1 MTTSSLSRRKFLH
14 ATALTA
20 AAASAAPFVRAQDKA
35 GSQLARVGTG
45 EHTYECHHGW
55 GELPS
60 HLKWGE
66 THGVAVD
73 EAGYIY
79 VKNNTGPSGLRHQD
93 SIVVFDPNGKFV
105 RSFGSEYSAHNIHTV
120 GHGIDIRK
128 EGGTEY
134 LYLTHTWA
142 NLVTKTTL
150 KGEIVWALSTPW
162 EAGVYTDRKQFIP
175 TNVAFHPS
183 DDSFY
188 VADGYGTGYIH
199 RYSLDGKFLSTFGGK
214 GGSDQHGKF
223 ATPHG
228 LWVDNRPGRE
238 PMLCV
243 CDRANARL
251 EYFTLD
257 GKYVSTIE
265 GLSYPAHLD
274 TRGEVLLCPDLHAR
288 VSLFGKDNELISH
301 LGFDQEWT
309 DKVLNKGG
317 QGGFVMRTRPETWE
331 NGRFIHP
338 HDACFDHDGNI
349 FVVEWV
355 SVGRVTNLK
364 KVG

>member
-1 MTTSSLSRRKFLH
+1 MNRRSFLQTTGTVAGALAFPSILRAADKTGNKVSL
-14 ATALTA
+14 
-20 AAASAAPFVRAQDKA
+20 
-35 GSQLARVGTG
+35 VGVDG
-45 EHTYECHHGW
+45 YLYECQHGW
-55 GELPS
+55 GQLPA

-66 THGVAVD
+66 THGVAID
-73 EAGYIY
+73 AQGFIYI
-79 VKNNTGPSGLRHQD
+79 KNNTGPSGLRHQD
-93 SIVVFDPNGKFV
+93 CIVVFDPDGKFV
-105 RSFGSEYSAHNIHTV
+105 RSFGNEYSAFNIHTV

-128 EGGTEY
+128 EGDTEY

-162 EAGVYTDRKQFIP
+162 EAGVFKDRKEFIP
-175 TNVAFHPS
+175 TNVAFHPT
-183 DDSFY
+183 DGTFY
-188 VADGYGTGYIH
+188 IADGYGTGYIL
-199 RYSLDGKFLSTFGGK
+199 RYDQNGKFLSAFGGK
-214 GGSDQHGKF
+214 GGPEQHGKF
-223 ATPHG
+223 STPHG

-238 PMLCV
+238 PQLCI

-257 GKYVSTIE
+257 GKYVSTVS

-274 TRGEVLLCPDLHAR
+274 IRGDVMLCPDLHAR
-288 VSLFGKDNELISH
+288 VTLFDKNNQVITH
-301 LGFDQEWT
+301 LGFDQAWT

-317 QGGFVMRTRPETWE
+317 QGGFIVRTKPEMWE

-338 HDACFDHDGNI
+338 HDACFDAEGNI
-349 FVVEWV
+349 YVVEWV
-355 SVGRVTNLK
+355 SVGRVTKLK

>member
-1 MTTSSLSRRKFLH
+1 MNAHPLSRRGFLR
-14 ATALTA
+14 ATALTTVA
-20 AAASAAPFVRAQDKA
+20 CSAAPFIRAQDKTGTKPA
-35 GSQLARVGTG
+35 IIGTG

-55 GELPS
+55 GDLPS

-73 EAGYIY
+73 EAGFIYI
-79 VKNNTGPSGLRHQD
+79 KNNTGPSGLRHQD
-93 SIVVFDPNGKFV
+93 CVVVFDPAGKFV

-120 GHGIDIRK
+120 GHGIDLRK
-128 EGGTEY
+128 EGNTEY

-142 NLVTKTTL
+142 NLMTKTTL
-150 KGEIVWALSTPW
+150 QGEIVWALSTPW
-162 EAGVYTDRKQFIP
+162 EAGVYKDRKEFIP
-175 TNVAFHPS
+175 TNVAFHPT
-183 DDSFY
+183 DGSFY
-188 VADGYGTGYIH
+188 LADGYGTGYIH
-199 RYSLDGKFLSTFGGK
+199 RYSQDGKFLSTFGGK
-214 GGSDQHGKF
+214 GGRDQHGKF

-228 LWVDNRPGRE
+228 LWVDARPGRE
-238 PMLCV
+238 PQLCI

-257 GKYVSTIE
+257 GQYTGTVE

-274 TRGEVLLCPDLHAR
+274 TRGDVLLCPDLHAR
-288 VSLFGKDNELISH
+288 VSLFGKDNQLISH
-301 LGFDQEWT
+301 LGFDQAWT

-317 QGGFVMRTRPETWE
+317 QGGFIMRTKPETWE

-338 HDACFDHDGNI
+338 HDACFDRDGNI

-355 SVGRVTNLK
+355 SVGRVTKLR

>member
-1 MTTSSLSRRKFLH
+1 MNISAMSRRRFLRN
-14 ATALTA
+14 TVSTA
-20 AAASAAPFVRAQDKA
+20 AACAAAPAIRALDKA
-35 GSQLARVGTG
+35 GSQPARVGTG

-55 GELPS
+55 GDLPS

-73 EAGYIY
+73 EAGFIYI
-79 VKNNTGPSGLRHQD
+79 KNNTGPSGLRHQD
-93 SIVVFDPNGKFV
+93 CIVVFDPAGRFV
-105 RSFGSEYSAHNIHTV
+105 RSFGSEYSAHDIHTV

-142 NLVTKTTL
+142 HLVTKTTL
-150 KGEIVWALSTPW
+150 RGEIVWALSTPW
-162 EAGVYTDRKQFIP
+162 ESGVYQDPKEFIP
-175 TNVAFHPS
+175 TNVAFHPTDGS
-183 DDSFY
+183 CY
-188 VADGYGTGYIH
+188 LADGYGTGYIH
-199 RYSLDGKFLSTFGGK
+199 RYSQDGRFLSTFGGK
-214 GGSDQHGKF
+214 GGREQHGKF

-228 LWVDNRPGRE
+228 LWVDARPGRE
-238 PMLCV
+238 PQLCV

-257 GKYVSTIE
+257 GEYAGTVE

-274 TRGEVLLCPDLHAR
+274 TRGDLLLCPDLHAR
-288 VSLFGKDNELISH
+288 VSLFGKDNQLIAH
-301 LGFDQEWT
+301 LGYDPAWT
-309 DKVLNKGG
+309 NKVLNTGG
-317 QGGFVMRTRPETWE
+317 QGGLIMRTQPQTWE
-331 NGRFIHP
+331 DGRFIHP
-338 HDACFDHDGNI
+338 HDACFDQSGNI

-355 SVGRVTNLK
+355 SVGRVTKLR

>member
-1 MTTSSLSRRKFLH
+1 MNRRAFLRS
-14 ATALTA
+14 TTA
-20 AAASAAPFVRAQDKA
+20 AAAATATAFPSILRSADKA
-35 GSQLARVGTG
+35 GTKNAVVGSG
-45 EHTYECHHGW
+45 EHTYECRHGW

-73 EAGYIY
+73 SQGFIYI
-79 VKNNTGPSGLRHQD
+79 KNNTGSSGLRHQD
-93 SIVVFDPNGKFV
+93 CIVVFDPDGKFV
-105 RSFGSEYSAHNIHTV
+105 RSFGNEYSAFNIHTV

-134 LYLTHTWA
+134 LYLCHTWA

-150 KGEIVWALSTPW
+150 KGEIVWAQGTPW
-162 EAGVYTDRKQFIP
+162 ESKVYTDPKQFIP
-175 TNVAFHPS
+175 TNIAFHPT
-183 DDSFY
+183 DGGFY
-188 VADGYGTGYIH
+188 VADGYGAGYIH
-199 RYSLDGKFLSTFGGK
+199 RYDKVGRYVSTFGGK
-214 GGSDQHGKF
+214 GGREQHGKF
-223 ATPHG
+223 STPHG
-228 LWVDNRPGRE
+228 IWLDDRPGRD
-238 PMLCV
+238 PQLCI

-257 GKYVSTIE
+257 GKYVGTVE

-274 TRGEVLLCPDLHAR
+274 IRGDVLMCPDLHAR
-288 VSLFGKDNELISH
+288 ISLFGKDNQLITH
-301 LGFDQEWT
+301 LGYDPAWT

-317 QGGFVMRTRPETWE
+317 QGGFIMRTRPETWE

-338 HDACFDHDGNI
+338 HDACFDKDGNI

-355 SVGRVTNLK
+355 SVGRVTKLRK
-364 KVG
+364 LG